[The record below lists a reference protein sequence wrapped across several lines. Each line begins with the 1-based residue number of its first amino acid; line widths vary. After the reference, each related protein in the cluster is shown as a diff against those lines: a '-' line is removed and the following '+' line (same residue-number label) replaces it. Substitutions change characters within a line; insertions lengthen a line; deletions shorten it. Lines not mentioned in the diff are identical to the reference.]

1 MNRVNRHKR
10 GNPLP
15 STDREIIRNVFRTLK
30 TENSGITVKDIATKA
45 AESTGVCRANVF
57 NILKEFRAEG
67 KNYSK
72 CKCKI
77 IK

>member
-1 MNRVNRHKR
+1 MNRVSRHKR
-10 GNPLP
+10 GKPLP

-30 TENSGITVKDIATKA
+30 TENPGITDIATKV
-45 AESTGVCRANVF
+45 AESTGVCRASVF